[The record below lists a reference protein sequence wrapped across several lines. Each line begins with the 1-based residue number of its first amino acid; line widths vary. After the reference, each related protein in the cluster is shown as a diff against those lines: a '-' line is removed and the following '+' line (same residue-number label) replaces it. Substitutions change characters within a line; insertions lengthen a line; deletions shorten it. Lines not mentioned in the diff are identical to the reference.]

1 MDRHTDS
8 RSDKGEV
15 AGLRIVLS
23 GYYGFDNVGDE
34 AILYAIIQSLKEY
47 YPEVGIVVLS
57 NKPEKTAHTYGV
69 EAVNRWN
76 VAEVAKVIKGADG
89 LISGGGSLLQDETGR
104 KSIPYY
110 AGVMKIAQFLKKP
123 VFVYAQG
130 MGPVASR
137 INRMIMKNTLQ
148 AAELLTVRDE
158 SSRQLLK
165 EIGIKQPVQIVP
177 DPVMGIDATGFQSG
191 WMEHKQFTGR
201 IISVSVRDWTDDLSY
216 LKKVAASLEVL
227 SKNGHNIVMVP
238 MHGKHDW
245 KTSKRVTDMMKEE
258 VHILPYES
266 SIQEKMAA
274 IKDSDVLLGMRLHA
288 LIFASTGMTPFAALS
303 YDPKID
309 SFASIVGQP
318 VIGNVSEDNWTAEDI
333 IEAIEK
339 IFTDY
344 PDELKKLEERVAPLQ
359 KRAGDTAKQVIDLLS
374 KPLTGSTQM
383 VSYSEQA
390 KVRNR

>member
-1 MDRHTDS
+1 M
-8 RSDKGEV
+8 
-15 AGLRIVLS
+15 AILRIVLS

-47 YPEVGIVVLS
+47 YPEIGIVVLS
-57 NKPEKTAHTYGV
+57 NKPEKTARTYGV

-76 VAEVAKVIKGADG
+76 VAEVAKAIKAADG

-165 EIGIKQPVQIVP
+165 DIGIKQPVQIVP
-177 DPVMGIDATGFQSG
+177 DPVMGIDAAGFESA
-191 WMEHKQFTGR
+191 WMDHKQFTGR

-216 LKKVAASLEVL
+216 LKNVAAALDVL
-227 SKNGHNIVMVP
+227 SEKGHNIVMVP

-258 VHILPYES
+258 VHTLPHDR
-266 SIQEKMAA
+266 SIEEKMAA
-274 IKDSDVLLGMRLHA
+274 IKASDVLLGMRLHA

-309 SFASIVGQP
+309 SFASIVNQP
-318 VIGNVSEDNWTAEDI
+318 VIGNVSENNWTAEDI
-333 IEAIEK
+333 VAAIEK
-339 IFTDY
+339 IFADY
-344 PDELKKLEERVAPLQ
+344 PNELKKLEERVAPLQ
-359 KRAGDTAKQVIDLLS
+359 KRAGDTAKQVIDLLLEPS
-374 KPLTGSTQM
+374 AGSRQM
-383 VSYSEQA
+383 ISYS